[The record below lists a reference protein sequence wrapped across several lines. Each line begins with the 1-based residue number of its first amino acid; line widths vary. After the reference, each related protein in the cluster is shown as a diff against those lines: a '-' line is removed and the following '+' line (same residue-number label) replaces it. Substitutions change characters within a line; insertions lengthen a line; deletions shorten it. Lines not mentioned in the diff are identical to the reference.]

1 MPLLEL
7 GGLVARYGAGD
18 VLKDLSLTVE
28 EGEIVALLGSNGA
41 GKSTTLRAIS
51 GLVPN
56 VAGRLDFAGRSLVG
70 MKPEAIVRLGIA
82 HVPEGRRV
90 FPGLTVRENIL
101 LGGSNRRGVRRRV
114 LERETDE
121 MLVFFPDLKRLEHAL
136 GWTLS
141 GGQLQMVAVA
151 RGMMAKPRL
160 LLLDEPSLG
169 LAPLVVQQV
178 FRIITEHPPARHHRA
193 AGGAERA
200 HGAVRRRPRLRAGD
214 REPAGGG
221 QARGALEQPGRA
233 GGLSGRQD
241 GGRGG
246 RLKRHG
252 RPGARVRRGPGQPG
266 AHVRRAAEPLIHL
279 QPGAAPGRGRRASRP
294 RPSRRRR

>member
-7 GGLVARYGAGD
+7 SGLQARYGAAP
-18 VLKDLSLTVE
+18 VLKGLDLVVE

-56 VAGRLDFAGRSLVG
+56 LSGHLTFAGQSLIG
-70 MKPEAIVRLGIA
+70 MKPEAIVRLRIA

-101 LGGSNRRGVRRRV
+101 LGGSNRRGVKRRE
-114 LERETDE
+114 LEKETDA
-121 MLVFFPDLKRLEHAL
+121 MLAFFPVLQPLEHAL

-178 FRIITEHPPARHHRA
+178 FRIIAEIRRLGTTVLLVEQNAHMALSVADRGYVLETGNLLVSGKPAELWSNPDVRA
-193 AGGAERA
+193 AYLGGKVTA
-200 HGAVRRRPRLRAGD
+200 
-214 REPAGGG
+214 PA
-221 QARGALEQPGRA
+221 Q
-233 GGLSGRQD
+233 
-241 GGRGG
+241 
-246 RLKRHG
+246 
-252 RPGARVRRGPGQPG
+252 
-266 AHVRRAAEPLIHL
+266 
-279 QPGAAPGRGRRASRP
+279 
-294 RPSRRRR
+294 

>member
-7 GGLVARYGAGD
+7 RGLTARYGAAD
-18 VLKDLSLTVE
+18 VLKALDLHVD

-51 GLVPN
+51 GLVPD
-56 VAGRLDFAGRSLVG
+56 VAGTLAFAGQSLLG
-70 MKPEAIVRLGIA
+70 LGPEATVRLGIA

-101 LGGSNRRGVRRRV
+101 LGGSNRAGVRRRV
-114 LERETDE
+114 LEGETDE
-121 MLVFFPDLKRLEHAL
+121 MLALFPVLKPLEHAL

-151 RGMMAKPRL
+151 RGLMAQPRL

-178 FRIITEHPPARHHRA
+178 FRIIAEIRRRGTTVLLVEQNAHMALQVADRGYVLETGRLLTQGAPAALWNDPAVRA
-193 AGGAERA
+193 AYLGGAA
-200 HGAVRRRPRLRAGD
+200 RAG
-214 REPAGGG
+214 
-221 QARGALEQPGRA
+221 
-233 GGLSGRQD
+233 
-241 GGRGG
+241 
-246 RLKRHG
+246 
-252 RPGARVRRGPGQPG
+252 
-266 AHVRRAAEPLIHL
+266 
-279 QPGAAPGRGRRASRP
+279 
-294 RPSRRRR
+294 